1 MSLLIELKLI
11 DLPKMLA
18 TKSDMKAKLKCFL
31 LFYFFIFLN
40 EFLIT

>member
-18 TKSDMKAKLKCFL
+18 TKSDMKAKLLNIKCFL
-31 LFYFFIFLN
+31 FLC
-40 EFLIT
+40 FSTSF